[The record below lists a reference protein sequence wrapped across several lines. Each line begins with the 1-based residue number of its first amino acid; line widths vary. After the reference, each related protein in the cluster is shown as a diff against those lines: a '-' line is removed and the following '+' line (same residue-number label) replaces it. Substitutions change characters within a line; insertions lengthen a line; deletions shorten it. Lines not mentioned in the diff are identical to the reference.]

1 VPVRLGLKFAV
12 VREDSELEAQL
23 IRTHGVRHAL
33 LVASGGCTA
42 LSLLAEHPELEVTA
56 FDLNPRQLEQVRDK
70 AAAAAAGELTRLNV
84 DDADERGLNQ
94 SGEFEGL
101 FRTLRQMLLE
111 FVTTERELERFFTGD
126 AGTRAAL
133 ASTWTTH
140 RYWPGCFA
148 ACFSDGLL
156 HAMFGPAATQHA
168 QPGSFPG
175 YFAELF
181 ERGLRRDDAARNPFL
196 QHVLLGAYRAAD
208 APVYTRDRRG
218 RMPELV
224 LGGLDAVSEL
234 ERFELFSLSNVFDW
248 SDDELV
254 ADWARRL
261 KRAARPGSLVLLRQ
275 LNNTRDLRR
284 HFAPEFVF
292 DDALGVA
299 LQARDRSLFYNRVEV
314 GRRVQ

>member
-1 VPVRLGLKFAV
+1 MPVRLGLKFAV
-12 VREDSELEAQL
+12 VREDPELEAQL
-23 IRTHGVRHAL
+23 IATFGVRRAL

-42 LSLLAEHPELEVTA
+42 LSLLADHPELEVTA

-70 AAAAAAGELTRLNV
+70 AAAAAAGELAHLNV
-84 DDADERGLNQ
+84 GEADERGLNQ

-101 FRTLRQMLLE
+101 FRTLRHMLLG
-111 FVTTERELERFFTGD
+111 FVVTEHELERFFSDD
-126 AGTRAAL
+126 AATRAAL
-133 ASTWTTH
+133 ANTWTTH
-140 RYWPGCFA
+140 RYWPACFA

-168 QPGSFPG
+168 QPGSYPG
-175 YFAELF
+175 YFREVFA
-181 ERGLRRDDAARNPFL
+181 RGLRRDDAAHNPFL
-196 QHVLLGAYRAAD
+196 QHVLLGAYRPGD
-208 APVYTRDRRG
+208 APAYTRDRRG

-224 LGGLDAVSEL
+224 LGGLDAVPGL
-234 ERFELFSLSNVFDW
+234 EQFDLFSVSNVFDW

-254 ADWARRL
+254 ADWAGRL

-314 GRRVQ
+314 GRRA